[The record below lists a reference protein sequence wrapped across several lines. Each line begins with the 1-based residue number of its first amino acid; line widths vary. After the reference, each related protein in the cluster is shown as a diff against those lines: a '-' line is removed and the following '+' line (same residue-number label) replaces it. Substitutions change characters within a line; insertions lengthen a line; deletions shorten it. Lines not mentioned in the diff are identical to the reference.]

1 MDNRSDWERQLKG
14 PALDQNRRRID
25 VIADDGF
32 ADNLENVALGEL
44 RDRRRLCDNVDT
56 ELSYYRRLLHG
67 RMDLL
72 SFEVRRRSGEE
83 TRSLIEALPEILAEG
98 GGGEGPD
105 ELPAKSLPIEAPDVP
120 TTGRRDLDRVLED
133 DFLAHLPTI
142 NDEEIEGI
150 QDMLAEAESEISAQR
165 RMVYDAYEQIQSELS
180 RRYRTGL
187 ADVDELLGS

>member
-1 MDNRSDWERQLKG
+1 MKG

-32 ADNLENVALGEL
+32 ADNLEDVALGEL

-150 QDMLAEAESEISAQR
+150 QEMLAEAESEISAQR

-180 RRYRTGL
+180 RRYRNGL